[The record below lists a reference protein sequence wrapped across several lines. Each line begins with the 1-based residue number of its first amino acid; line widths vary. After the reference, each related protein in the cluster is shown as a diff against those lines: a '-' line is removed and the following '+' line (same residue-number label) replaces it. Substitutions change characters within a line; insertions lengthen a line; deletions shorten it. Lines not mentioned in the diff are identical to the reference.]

1 MARTMM
7 SNHTDMQDKYC
18 ADCYDIHS
26 FKSNIQRWQPL
37 AATKKKV
44 GAAFGRATSLVVSL
58 VLVLN
63 TVNIVAVITIL
74 VFHVG
79 VIGHYVPC
87 HSGSCSLAVRAM
99 RLCAQGESVKP
110 CGRGVCGRWCFGSPM
125 ISAINLLLFPPQFYS
140 IKSTAPYVWWRR
152 EHCL

>member
-1 MARTMM
+1 M

-18 ADCYDIHS
+18 ADCYDIHP

-37 AATKKKV
+37 A
-44 GAAFGRATSLVVSL
+44 ATSLVVSL

-74 VFHVG
+74 VLHVG

-140 IKSTAPYVWWRR
+140 IKSTAPYVLWRR
-152 EHCL
+152 EHGL